1 MEMNIDFKE
10 LLNIADYNKVE
21 AQDEASVKR
30 YSTTLP
36 PPKKSQKSAV
46 QSDGVRR
53 FLEKRKAEEE
63 AKAAQARTQKEKL
76 LALRA
81 QNTKSN
87 KKAKIM
93 ASRTKDNDFSR
104 IKLTEDEVASKQK
117 IEQELRRKH
126 LMDKVERMKW
136 RIELE
141 EKEKLQPKKRKRKS
155 KNGVEEV
162 IEPYVEE
169 PIPDKLKKFKNSA
182 NDNRSSGQK
191 SQRPA
196 PPPMSFEELLKVA
209 QVKQFEPVE
218 IPVQKKKEE
227 RLLTKRERRIFEEEQ
242 ERMRRKLERM
252 KRDELELDPPK
263 SLKPSKHSSVDEKN
277 LPVEKTHTKKPLVIH
292 VEKDSLSNGK
302 NEFHKFKIPKSN
314 ANAKINPPI
323 SKTVDKN
330 RLPGD
335 KLSKPSSSSN
345 HKPSTILNG
354 TKHSKASLS
363 MKSQAPKSQVNHEQE
378 KYSKNNAPSEKHQVP
393 KQHINS
399 DREKHPKNVI
409 SSEKQALPK
418 QPTNH
423 DREKHSKNSLS
434 SSKQILTKP
443 TNHDREKISKPIAQV
458 QKSQVKHINKS
469 SSKPLTNKTQF
480 GDNVVQKKNSVKIA
494 PVNNTAIAKKVP
506 TINAEELVKGQ
517 MLEMEKRLRE
527 IIEKEIKEKML
538 KELQAKT
545 APPPPAPKPA
555 INKVPE
561 KVKQPN
567 GAHSALN
574 GKMVKKIPPNRP
586 MPSKKENERS
596 LKEPSTSVK
605 RPGPPPPKPFHPNPY
620 LDPPRRRL
628 EPLRPN
634 KPMKRRI
641 ESDEDDDDDDDMSDF
656 IDDRTSQNDDDYSK
670 YIQEIFG
677 YDRNKYVDDD
687 DDDIIESNF
696 SQLLKEEKHS
706 AKEGYREDLEEERKL
721 REMEK
726 KRKMKKMKK

>member
-1 MEMNIDFKE
+1 METNIDFRE

-21 AQDEASVKR
+21 AQDEASIKR
-30 YSTTLP
+30 YSTALP
-36 PPKKSQKSAV
+36 PPKKSQKSTV

-63 AKAAQARTQKEKL
+63 AKAAEARKQKEKL

-126 LMDKVERMKW
+126 LMDKVERMKC

-155 KNGVEEV
+155 KNGMEDVV
-162 IEPYVEE
+162 EPYFEE
-169 PIPDKLKKFKNSA
+169 PIQDKSKKFKSGV
-182 NDNRSSGQK
+182 NDNKNSGHK

-209 QVKQFEPVE
+209 QVKQFEPVD
-218 IPVQKKKEE
+218 IPVQKKNEE

-242 ERMRRKLERM
+242 ERMRKKLERM
-252 KRDELELDPPK
+252 RRDELEEDLPK
-263 SLKPSKHSSVDEKN
+263 SSKPSKHSSIDEKKM
-277 LPVEKTHTKKPLVIH
+277 PVDKTQTKKPVVIH
-292 VEKDSLSNGK
+292 VGKDSLSNGK
-302 NEFHKFKIPKSN
+302 EEFHKFKIPKSN
-314 ANAKINPPI
+314 ANVKTSSSI

-330 RLPGD
+330 KLPSD
-335 KLSKPSSSSN
+335 KLSKPSSSLN
-345 HKPSTILNG
+345 HKSSTILNG
-354 TKHSKASLS
+354 NKNSKVSLS
-363 MKSQAPKSQVNHEQE
+363 MKSQAPKLQANHEE
-378 KYSKNNAPSEKHQVP
+378 KYSKNSAPSEKHQVP
-393 KQHINS
+393 KQHINLE
-399 DREKHPKNVI
+399 REKHSKNAV

-423 DREKHSKNSLS
+423 DREKHSKNSIS
-434 SSKQILTKP
+434 SSKQISKQP
-443 TNHDREKISKPIAQV
+443 TNHDRGKISKPVTQV
-458 QKSQVKHINKS
+458 PNPQVKHINKS
-469 SSKPLTNKTQF
+469 SNKSLSNKTQLA
-480 GDNVVQKKNSVKIA
+480 NNIVQKKNSVKIA
-494 PVNNTAIAKKVP
+494 PASNTALTKEVP

-517 MLEMEKRLRE
+517 ILEMEKRLRE
-527 IIEKEIKEKML
+527 VIEKEIKEKML
-538 KELQAKT
+538 KELQAEKN
-545 APPPPAPKPA
+545 ARLSSAPKPGL
-555 INKVPE
+555 NKVPE
-561 KVKQPN
+561 KIKPN
-567 GAHSALN
+567 GTHAPLN
-574 GKMVKKIPPNRP
+574 GKIVRKMPPNRP
-586 MPSKKENERS
+586 MPSKKENERTV
-596 LKEPSTSVK
+596 KEPSTSVK

-634 KPMKRRI
+634 KPTKRRI
-641 ESDEDDDDDDDMSDF
+641 ESDDDDDDDDDMSDF

-726 KRKMKKMKK
+726 KRKLKKMRK

>member
-1 MEMNIDFKE
+1 MNIDFKE

-36 PPKKSQKSAV
+36 PPKKSQKSTV

-63 AKAAQARTQKEKL
+63 AKAAEARRQKEKL

-104 IKLTEDEVASKQK
+104 IKLTEDEVAAKQK
-117 IEQELRRKH
+117 IEQELQRKH
-126 LMDKVERMKW
+126 LMDKVERMKC

-155 KNGVEEV
+155 KNGVEEI
-162 IEPYVEE
+162 IEPYIEE
-169 PIPDKLKKFKNSA
+169 PIPDKLKKFKNGA
-182 NDNRSSGQK
+182 NDNKSSGHK

-252 KRDELELDPPK
+252 KRDDLERDPPK
-263 SLKPSKHSSVDEKN
+263 SSKPSKHSSD
-277 LPVEKTHTKKPLVIH
+277 EKTHTKKPVVIH

-302 NEFHKFKIPKSN
+302 DEFHKFKIPKST
-314 ANAKINPPI
+314 ASAKTNPPI

-330 RLPGD
+330 KLPSD
-335 KLSKPSSSSN
+335 KLSRPSSSSN
-345 HKPSTILNG
+345 HKPSAILNG
-354 TKHSKASLS
+354 TKHSKVSSS
-363 MKSQAPKSQVNHEQE
+363 MKSQASKSQINHEQE
-378 KYSKNNAPSEKHQVP
+378 KYSKNNAPSEKNKVP

-399 DREKHPKNVI
+399 DRGKPSKNVI
-409 SSEKQALPK
+409 SSEKQVLPK

-423 DREKHSKNSLS
+423 DREKHSKNSVS
-434 SSKQILTKP
+434 NSKQIITKQP
-443 TNHDREKISKPIAQV
+443 TNHDREKVSKPIAQV
-458 QKSQVKHINKS
+458 QNSQVKHINKS
-469 SSKPLTNKTQF
+469 SNKPLSNKTQF
-480 GDNVVQKKNSVKIA
+480 GDNLVQKKNSVKIA
-494 PVNNTAIAKKVP
+494 PVNNTALTKEVP

-517 MLEMEKRLRE
+517 ILEMEKRLRE
-527 IIEKEIKEKML
+527 VIEKEIKEKML
-538 KELQAKT
+538 KELQAKS
-545 APPPPAPKPA
+545 ALPPPPPPAPKPA

-567 GAHSALN
+567 GTHSALN
-574 GKMVKKIPPNRP
+574 GKTVKKIPPNRP

-596 LKEPSTSVK
+596 VKEPSTSVK

-620 LDPPRRRL
+620 LEPPRRRL
-628 EPLRPN
+628 EPLRPQ

-641 ESDEDDDDDDDMSDF
+641 ESDDDDDDDDDDMSDF

-726 KRKMKKMKK
+726 RKKLKKMKK